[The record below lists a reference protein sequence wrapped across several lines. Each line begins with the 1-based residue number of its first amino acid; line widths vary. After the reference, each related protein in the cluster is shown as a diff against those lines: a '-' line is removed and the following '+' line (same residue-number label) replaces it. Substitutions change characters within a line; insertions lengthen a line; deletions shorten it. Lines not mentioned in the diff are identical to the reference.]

1 MQTGSVF
8 NPDAEGQYEFILRVS
23 EDDDVVAQSSMIV
36 QVGDVDPESG
46 DEDDDDD
53 EEDDDD

>member
-1 MQTGSVF
+1 
-8 NPDAEGQYEFILRVS
+8 
-23 EDDDVVAQSSMIV
+23 MIV